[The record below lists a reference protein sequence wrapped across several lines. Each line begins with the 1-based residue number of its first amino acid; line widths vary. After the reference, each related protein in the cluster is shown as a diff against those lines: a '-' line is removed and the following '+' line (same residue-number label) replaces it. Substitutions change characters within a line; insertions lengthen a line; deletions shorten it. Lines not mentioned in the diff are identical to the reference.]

1 MCGGEAKERKMKD
14 ISGAKVFLVNNF
26 ISFRDVYVKLYFS
39 ISLHVFVQYIGT
51 TKGFKRKL
59 LKLKV

>member
-1 MCGGEAKERKMKD
+1 MKG
-14 ISGAKVFLVNNF
+14 ISGAKVFLVNSF
-26 ISFRDVYVKLYFS
+26 ISFRDVYVKLYVS
-39 ISLHVFVQYIGT
+39 ISLHVFVQCIGT

>member
-1 MCGGEAKERKMKD
+1 MKG
-14 ISGAKVFLVNNF
+14 ISGAKVFLMNSF
-26 ISFRDVYVKLYFS
+26 ISFRDVYVKLYVS
-39 ISLHVFVQYIGT
+39 ISLHMFVQYIGT